1 MSLLAFLP
9 KFMSYYPKKHY
20 ICKVFTNCSFNGKEM
35 SSKPDS
41 SQSPISLATVHEAL
55 SILFPTLLPEESEKL
70 AGSLS
75 VKSYVKNDVIYSDA
89 DTPDRMYF
97 LLSGK
102 VKVAKNGVGGRSQI
116 IRVIKPVEMFGYR
129 AWFAKSRHRSTAMAF
144 EASVVASVPMETI
157 ETLMRGNAS
166 VSMQIVRHLSVL
178 LGQSDDRTV
187 NLTQKHIRGRLAE
200 ALLFLKD
207 KYDVEEDGCTLGI
220 LLNREDLATLSN
232 MTTSNA
238 IRTLSSFAD
247 EGIVAIAGKKIK
259 ILNEAELHRVSTIG

>member
-1 MSLLAFLP
+1 MATKSAHVP
-9 KFMSYYPKKHY
+9 AA
-20 ICKVFTNCSFNGKEM
+20 V
-35 SSKPDS
+35 
-41 SQSPISLATVHEAL
+41 SLASVQEAL
-55 SILFPTLLPEESEKL
+55 GVLFPTLLPEESELL
-70 AGSLS
+70 ASSLL
-75 VKSYVKNDVIYSDA
+75 VKSYAKNDVIYSDA
-89 DTPDRMYF
+89 DTPDHMYF

-102 VKVAKNGVGGRSQI
+102 VKVAKYGVGGRNQI

-144 EASVVASVPMETI
+144 EASVVATVPMETI
-157 ETLMRGNAS
+157 ESLMRGNAS

-207 KYDVEEDGCTLGI
+207 KYDVEEDGCTLNI
-220 LLNREDLATLSN
+220 LLNREDLANLSN

-247 EGIVAIAGKKIK
+247 EGIVAIAGKKIR
-259 ILNEAELHRVSTIG
+259 ILDEAGLHRISTIG